1 MLALMELQSAVATL
15 ALTGKLVD
23 RVIEQTPPQEWLH
36 RPTPHST
43 HVLWIVGHLANTRE
57 VLVQTLTSAS
67 GMTIDPLF
75 AGGSPLH
82 DDGSYPS
89 VSEVAGIWHEA
100 GVHVDRAL
108 EAVSL
113 DDLRRP
119 SPEGVPTFNGRIG
132 GALAASVFHEAYH
145 VGQLGYLMR
154 CLGHPPLLGR

>member
-1 MLALMELQSAVATL
+1 MQALMELQSAVATL

-43 HVLWIVGHLANTRE
+43 HVLWIVGHLATTRE

-67 GMTIDPLF
+67 GMRIDPLF

-89 VSEVAGIWHEA
+89 ASEVAGIWREA
-100 GVHVDRAL
+100 GVHIDRVL
-108 EAVSL
+108 EAVSV
-113 DDLRRP
+113 DDLQRP